1 MVAETS
7 SKVIENS
14 RSQDFTHPDDHKSPT
29 YEMDPL
35 PSSGSWLLSALPIEL
50 TSKLTVMKS
59 TAKDD
64 HTSSTFEIV
73 SLPASGLTKDFA
85 LLAPALQCAF
95 Y

>member
-1 MVAETS
+1 MDTLPPSGPWLLSTLPIELTVNLTVMKSTALVAETS

-14 RSQDFTHPDDHKSPT
+14 RSQDFTHPDNHKSPT

-59 TAKDD
+59 TA
-64 HTSSTFEIV
+64 
-73 SLPASGLTKDFA
+73 
-85 LLAPALQCAF
+85 
-95 Y
+95 